1 MRNFKCCLLQ
11 GTGSPEVGDNI
22 PAFWKYA
29 GLNRPAY
36 SHKLVSGQCFG
47 WTWNFNFALQ
57 FKAEQVLDSLFMS
70 SYKNIAH
77 LTNGGLYVENDKYS
91 ASFYKAENYQPNE
104 NSQYVAM
111 PVLVDGKEY
120 VMVFL
125 PEWRGYPQSN
135 L

>member
-1 MRNFKCCLLQ
+1 MKNFKYYLLQ
-11 GTGSPEVGDNI
+11 GTVSPVVGDNI
-22 PAFWKYA
+22 PALWEYT
-29 GLNRPAY
+29 GLNCSAY
-36 SHKLVSGQCFG
+36 SRKLVSGQCFG
-47 WTWNFNFALQ
+47 WTWSFNFALQ

-70 SYKNIAH
+70 SDKKVAF
-77 LTNGGLYVENDKYS
+77 LTGGGLYAENSKYS

-104 NSQYVAM
+104 NSYVAM